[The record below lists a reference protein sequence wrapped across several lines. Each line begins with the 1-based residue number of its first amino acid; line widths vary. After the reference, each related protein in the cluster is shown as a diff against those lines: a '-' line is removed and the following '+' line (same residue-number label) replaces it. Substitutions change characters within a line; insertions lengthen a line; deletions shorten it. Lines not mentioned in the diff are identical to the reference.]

1 MFAHWP
7 QITLLALMLFNAG
20 VSLANHGMP
29 RGRENFWVHMIS
41 VAFSL
46 WILDAGGFFNVLK

>member
-7 QITLLALMLFNAG
+7 QITLLALMVLNAG
-20 VSLANHGMP
+20 VSLANHG
-29 RGRENFWVHMIS
+29 RSRDCENFWTHMIS
-41 VAFSL
+41 VASCL